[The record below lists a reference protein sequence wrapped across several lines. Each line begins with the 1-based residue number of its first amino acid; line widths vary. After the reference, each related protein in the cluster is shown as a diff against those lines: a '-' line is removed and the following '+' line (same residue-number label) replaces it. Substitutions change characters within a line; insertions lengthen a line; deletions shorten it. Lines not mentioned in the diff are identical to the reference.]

1 MPNNALQRTR
11 HKRLAVEG
19 ERLGV
24 EQRASPMRRS
34 CTEVEW
40 FEDYRVG
47 DEFLGEP
54 VLFSEKE
61 IIDFA
66 RTYDPQSFHID
77 PAAART
83 SPFGGLIASGTHS
96 FAAVWG
102 GMMRAGFLNGSGLGA
117 PGIAI
122 EFLKPVRPGDTL
134 TMLTQVVETKIS
146 RSRPDRG
153 FVSFQSRVTNQSEE
167 EVMTLSFKEMIRT
180 RPRQQP

>member
-1 MPNNALQRTR
+1 
-11 HKRLAVEG
+11 
-19 ERLGV
+19 
-24 EQRASPMRRS
+24 MRRN

-66 RTYDPQSFHID
+66 RMYDPQSFHID
-77 PAAART
+77 PAAASS
-83 SPFGGLIASGTHS
+83 SPFGGLIASGIHT
-96 FAAVWG
+96 FAAVFG
-102 GMMRAGFLNGSGLGA
+102 GMMRAGFLNGRGVGA

-134 TMLTQVVETKIS
+134 TMLARVIETKIS

-153 FVSFQSRVTNQSEE
+153 FVSFQSHVTNQSEE
-167 EVMTLSFKEMIRT
+167 AVMTLSFKEMIRT
-180 RPRQQP
+180 RPKQ

>member
-1 MPNNALQRTR
+1 
-11 HKRLAVEG
+11 
-19 ERLGV
+19 
-24 EQRASPMRRS
+24 MRRS

-83 SPFGGLIASGTHS
+83 SPYGGLIASGIHS

-102 GMMRAGFLNGSGLGA
+102 GMIRAGFLNGRGVGA
-117 PGIAI
+117 PGIDI
-122 EFLKPVRPGDTL
+122 EFLKPVRPGDIL
-134 TMLTQVVETKIS
+134 TMLTRVTETKIS

-153 FVSFQSRVTNQSEE
+153 FVSFKSHVTNQSEE
-167 EVMTLSFKEMIRT
+167 EIMTLSFKEMIRA
-180 RPRQQP
+180 RPKQRP